1 MGHFLVMKIRGSV
14 ELDVEV
20 FHLYREG
27 NQYVDTFAY
36 IGCSWVTI
44 KFDGLLVLFGS
55 YQTFVVK

>member
-1 MGHFLVMKIRGSV
+1 MGHFLVMKIWGSV

-20 FHLYREG
+20 LYREE

-44 KFDGLLVLFGS
+44 
-55 YQTFVVK
+55 

>member
-20 FHLYREG
+20 LHLYCEG

-44 KFDGLLVLFGS
+44 
-55 YQTFVVK
+55 